1 MLAHVLDSARAL
13 APSKL
18 VVVVGHAA
26 ERLKKEFF
34 ASDVIFAE
42 QAEQLGTG
50 HALRQALPFLDD
62 SAVTLV
68 LAGDVP
74 LVQAKTLK
82 RLSEAASATCLAL
95 LTVELDNPA
104 GYGRILRDTQGSMVG
119 IVEQKDATDEQQ
131 RITEINT
138 GIMAI
143 PTAHLS
149 KWLAAL
155 SSSNAQGEYY
165 LTDIFAM
172 ATKDGI
178 AIATLSPEFVEETL
192 GVNSQAQRVAL
203 ERFLQRR
210 RALRLLDQ
218 GVMLADLDR
227 IEQRGEM
234 IVGDSVSI
242 DINCIFEGRVDLGDG
257 VVIKASCVL
266 KDVTI
271 GAGAVIEPFCHIEGA
286 SIGTG
291 ARIGPYARLRP
302 GTELAADVHVGNFVE
317 VKNSQIGEASKANH
331 LSYLGDTSIGAR
343 VNVGAGTITCN
354 YDGAN
359 KHRTVIE
366 DDVYIGSD
374 VQLVAPVTVAAGA
387 TIGAGTTVW
396 KDVAAGQLVI
406 NPKTQLAKTGWV
418 RPRKAPKKS

>member
-1 MLAHVLDSARAL
+1 M
-13 APSKL
+13 
-18 VVVVGHAA
+18 
-26 ERLKKEFF
+26 
-34 ASDVIFAE
+34 
-42 QAEQLGTG
+42 
-50 HALRQALPFLDD
+50 
-62 SAVTLV
+62 
-68 LAGDVP
+68 
-74 LVQAKTLK
+74 
-82 RLSEAASATCLAL
+82 
-95 LTVELDNPA
+95 
-104 GYGRILRDTQGSMVG
+104 
-119 IVEQKDATDEQQ
+119 
-131 RITEINT
+131 
-138 GIMAI
+138 
-143 PTAHLS
+143 
-149 KWLAAL
+149 
-155 SSSNAQGEYY
+155 
-165 LTDIFAM
+165 
-172 ATKDGI
+172 
-178 AIATLSPEFVEETL
+178 
-192 GVNSQAQRVAL
+192 
-203 ERFLQRR
+203 
-210 RALRLLDQ
+210 
-218 GVMLADLDR
+218 
-227 IEQRGEM
+227 
-234 IVGDSVSI
+234 
-242 DINCIFEGRVDLGDG
+242 G

-286 SIGTG
+286 SIGAG

-366 DDVYIGSD
+366 DDVHIGSD

-396 KDVAAGQLVI
+396 KDVAAGELVI